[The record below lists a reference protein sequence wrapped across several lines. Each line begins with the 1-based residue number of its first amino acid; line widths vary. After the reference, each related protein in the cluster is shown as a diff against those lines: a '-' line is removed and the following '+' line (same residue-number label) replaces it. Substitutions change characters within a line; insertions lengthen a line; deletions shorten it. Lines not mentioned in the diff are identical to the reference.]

1 MVESLM
7 QPNGNEAGRN
17 RARIGS
23 LRTAAIAARLVRC
36 NRAVASLEFAAVGT
50 ILMLLLAGCIDLGL
64 AYYYRAR
71 LAGAVSAGAEYAVL
85 NGSTVTSS
93 NIRSIVAGTLG
104 FTPDSNNAT
113 VGTYCIQSSPVAL
126 VAQNGGTCADGSSP
140 GTYAIVTAGYTPPFP
155 VPLASFSGF
164 ALSESASVRLQ

>member
-1 MVESLM
+1 M
-7 QPNGNEAGRN
+7 QPIGNEAGGN
-17 RARIGS
+17 RPRIGG
-23 LRTAAIAARLVRC
+23 LRAISAARRLAHC

-50 ILMLLLAGCIDLGL
+50 ILVLLLAGCIDLGL

-85 NGSTVTSS
+85 TGAAVTGS
-93 NIRSIVAGTLG
+93 NIQSVVSGTLG
-104 FTPDSNNAT
+104 FTPDSNSAT

-126 VAQNGGTCADGSSP
+126 VTQNGGTCSDGKAP

-155 VPLASFSGF
+155 VPLGSFSGF